1 MKFHAKNVIIH
12 IQNKSSKGESNK
24 SIFYVFYKISQS
36 QTTTGQP
43 EYIIA
48 GLGNPG
54 MQYDNT
60 RHNAGFNVI
69 DMLAKQYNTE
79 INRLRFKGKTAELTI
94 EGIKCLLLKP
104 TTYMNN
110 SGESIV
116 QAMEF
121 YKLDVDKL
129 IVVCDDISLDCG
141 KIRIRRKGSHGGHNG
156 LRSIIELTGRDDFQR
171 IKVGV
176 GKKPHPDYDLAK
188 WVLGKFNSD
197 DTEKMKIS
205 AENACESIKLMIQG
219 KTDEAMNKYN

>member
-1 MKFHAKNVIIH
+1 M
-12 IQNKSSKGESNK
+12 
-24 SIFYVFYKISQS
+24 SIFDVFDKISQS
-36 QTTTGQP
+36 QTTTGQQ